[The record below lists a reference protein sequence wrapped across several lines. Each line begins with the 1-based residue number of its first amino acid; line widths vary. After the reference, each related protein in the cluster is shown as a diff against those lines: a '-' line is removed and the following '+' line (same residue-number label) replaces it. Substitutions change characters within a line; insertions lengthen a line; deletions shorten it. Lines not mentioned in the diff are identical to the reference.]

1 MTNRMHPDPAS
12 ETGTIVECAT
22 TSRRTVLLT
31 VALVAFVTSADNTIV
46 AAAAPSIADEIGLTT
61 AQAGQLG
68 LAYMLPFALALLPA
82 GAVADRWGSRS
93 VLLVGALGFGAA
105 GVVGAVSRDLAPLV
119 GSRVAL
125 GIFAGLLVTSSLS
138 LIRTS
143 LAPRDRP
150 TAAAVWTA
158 GLAVALLVAPLMGGA
173 LSEYLHWSGVF
184 WFNLPFA
191 IAIAVASRGVA
202 APGAGAGDDAEG
214 GARRRLG
221 ATIRPVRG
229 GRGMLAV
236 TVLATA
242 TWGIG
247 VTGIAY
253 YTPTVFQDLWDLGPT
268 AAAATL
274 SVVAVAVVLA
284 TPLVAP
290 AVERFGH
297 RLVCAGSMA
306 GVALGLVVVVA
317 PFPDHGSLALV
328 PGLVVLGLAS
338 AFTAPLTAVAL
349 GVVRADDAGRASGA
363 ITVVRE
369 LAGAIGVAGVAAA
382 LTLGDGLGDGFRLAL
397 LSAAVLQLVAAG
409 ALLAVRPRTV
419 EGVRW

>member
-1 MTNRMHPDPAS
+1 MHSDW
-12 ETGTIVECAT
+12 TGVAVSGT
-22 TSRRTVLLT
+22 TSRRVVLLV

-46 AAAAPSIADEIGLTT
+46 AAAAPSIADEIGLTP

-82 GAVADRWGSRS
+82 GAVSDRWGSRAT
-93 VLLVGALGFGAA
+93 LLVGAIGFGAA
-105 GVVGAVSRDLAPLV
+105 GVVGAVSRDVGPLLA
-119 GSRVAL
+119 SRIAL
-125 GIFAGLLVTSSLS
+125 GVFAGLLVTAALS

-143 LAPRDRP
+143 LQPRDRP

-191 IAIAVASRGVA
+191 LAIGVVSRRL
-202 APGAGAGDDAEG
+202 PGRVDVG
-214 GARRRLG
+214 GADASEPRL
-221 ATIRPVRG
+221 ATIRPVPG
-229 GRGMLAV
+229 GGSLLAV

-253 YTPTVFQDLWDLGPT
+253 FTPTVLQDLWDLGPT
-268 AAAATL
+268 VAAATL
-274 SVVAVAVVLA
+274 SVVAVAVVVA

-290 AVERFGH
+290 AVERWGH

-306 GVALGLVVVVA
+306 GVAVGLAAVVA

-349 GVVRADDAGRASGA
+349 GVVRADDAGLASGA

-369 LAGAIGVAGVAAA
+369 VAGAIGVAGVAAL
-382 LTLGDGLGDGFRLAL
+382 LTVGDGVGDGFRVAL
-397 LSAAVLQLVAAG
+397 LTAALLQLVAA
-409 ALLAVRPRTV
+409 ATLLVVRPRTV